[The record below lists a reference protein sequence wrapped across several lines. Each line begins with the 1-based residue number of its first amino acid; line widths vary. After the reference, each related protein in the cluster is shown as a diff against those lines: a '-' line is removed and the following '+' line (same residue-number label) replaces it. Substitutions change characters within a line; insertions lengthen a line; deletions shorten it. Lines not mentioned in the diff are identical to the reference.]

1 MRFLMLLVPTL
12 RSSCSTS
19 APTFHELRKVMGTGK
34 VMIPAPLFH
43 LKFLN
48 GICRLRCRNFKWAA
62 LAALAAVLIFF
73 GVDSADAQSDLDRC
87 KFIGELTKAD
97 DGVAACDRI
106 IKDSK
111 TSAQDRASALSDRCG
126 WWWAKKDTDQALT
139 DCNESIRA
147 NGANA
152 AAYLNRGNV
161 YLSKSDFEH
170 AFADFNEALRLDPK
184 NAWAYA
190 ERGNLYKNK
199 GDFDHALA
207 DLSESIRLDPGY
219 ALAYFARGDLYRS
232 RGDLAHAMADMNDS
246 IRLDPNYALAYF
258 TRGRLSYMLGNGPA
272 ALEDFG
278 KAIKLDADDATA
290 YFNRGVTYYII
301 GGRNPD
307 AIADFKKA
315 AELNPKDAYAAL
327 WRDLAERRNNAPS
340 HLAEAVKQLDMTV
353 WPAPVIRQFLGELN
367 AEQSFGAA
375 FDTDPQTKVSQ
386 TCEANFY
393 SGESA
398 LLKKN
403 KKEAQR
409 LLKLAV
415 DNCPPS
421 FIESTAALAELIP
434 LQ

>member
-1 MRFLMLLVPTL
+1 MRFLLL
-12 RSSCSTS
+12 
-19 APTFHELRKVMGTGK
+19 
-34 VMIPAPLFH
+34 
-43 LKFLN
+43 
-48 GICRLRCRNFKWAA
+48 
-62 LAALAAVLIFF
+62 LAVASMMSLAQAF
-73 GVDSADAQSDLDRC
+73 ADNQADFDRC
-87 KFIGELTKAD
+87 KFIGELSKAD
-97 DGVAACDRI
+97 DGIAACDRV

-111 TSAQDRASALSDRCG
+111 TSTQDRAAALSSRCG
-126 WWWAKKDTDQALT
+126 WWWAKKDSDKALT
-139 DCNESIRA
+139 DCNEAIRA
-147 NGANA
+147 YRGLA

-190 ERGNLYKNK
+190 ERGNLYKYQ

-207 DLSESIRLDPGY
+207 DLNEAIRLDPAY
-219 ALAYFARGDLYRS
+219 ALAFFSRGDLYKS
-232 RGDLAHAMADMNDS
+232 RGDLARAMSDMNDTV
-246 IRLDPNYALAYF
+246 RLDPNYALAYF
-258 TRGRLSYMLGNGPA
+258 TRGRLSYMLGNNPA
-272 ALEDFG
+272 AIEDFG
-278 KAIKLDADDATA
+278 KAIKLDAEDPSG
-290 YFNRGVTYYII
+290 YFNRGVAYYAV
-301 GGRNPD
+301 GGRTAD

-353 WPAPVIRQFLGELN
+353 WPAPVIRHFLGELN
-367 AEQSFGAA
+367 AEQIYAAA
-375 FDTDPQTKVSQ
+375 FDADPKTKTAQ

-393 SGESA
+393 SGEFA
-398 LLKKN
+398 LLKKD

-409 LLKLAV
+409 LLKLAA

-434 LQ
+434 LK